1 MKKINLKSVENS
13 LTREQLKTVVGGS
26 ASGCKRENDDCTWNG
41 KRGKCKYWPF
51 SYGLICV
58 CR

>member
-26 ASGCKRENDDCTWNG
+26 ASGCRRENEDC
-41 KRGKCKYWPF
+41 
-51 SYGLICV
+51 I
-58 CR
+58 